1 MSQSLW
7 ERGLTNILCFHNV
20 CVCVCFYRS
29 GVTTYLQGSLVQHPR
44 RNVKCAFNSRQLTG
58 WIRRSKHP
66 NNSKSSKID
75 MSKLL
80 AKIYSFFFP
89 LWRRLLN
96 RPRWFS
102 RLKMKSR
109 LIGPA
114 GINPTYGLI
123 SSGQTGLLTP
133 SCSWLV
139 WFELV
144 DKVSGNLLRACH
156 DGLQSCSWRICAIV
170 CQHVMLQECE
180 FVLQKDKSK
189 K

>member
-1 MSQSLW
+1 
-7 ERGLTNILCFHNV
+7 
-20 CVCVCFYRS
+20 
-29 GVTTYLQGSLVQHPR
+29 
-44 RNVKCAFNSRQLTG
+44 
-58 WIRRSKHP
+58 
-66 NNSKSSKID
+66 

-180 FVLQKDKSK
+180 FVFVKGQKQKIIMTSIIFEGLLWANKSTLLYSSTFTLTSVF
-189 K
+189 